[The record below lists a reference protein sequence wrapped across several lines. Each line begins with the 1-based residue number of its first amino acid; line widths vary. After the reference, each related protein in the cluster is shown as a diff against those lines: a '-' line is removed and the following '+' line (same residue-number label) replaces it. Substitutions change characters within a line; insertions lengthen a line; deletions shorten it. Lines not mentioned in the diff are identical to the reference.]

1 MTWLVIGAI
10 GLIVGL
16 AVGAVG
22 IGGPV
27 MVPVLVM
34 VGGLG
39 VHEALATAMVSFVV
53 LGAAWTIL
61 YWRRGSASLATNVA
75 VGVTGIPAQYV
86 GARIATVS
94 DAPLITLWFAIALMV
109 LGVLALRPPSRPA
122 GIAWTDEGV
131 GRLAVFAVVGAFAGL
146 ANGLVSS
153 GGGMFGVPILL
164 ALGYAPLAA
173 ISSMLVLSVGG
184 TLAGA
189 AGWIG
194 TGFIRWPVAG
204 LLAIVLTAGCVWGV
218 HVAHRIPALV
228 LRRIAATVCIVMGV
242 VLLVR

>member
-1 MTWLVIGAI
+1 MTWIVVGAI
-10 GLIVGL
+10 AMVVGM

-22 IGGPV
+22 IGGPI

-53 LGAAWTIL
+53 LGTAWTIL
-61 YWRRGSASLATNVA
+61 YWRRGSASLATNLA
-75 VGVTGIPAQYV
+75 VGATGIPAQYL

-94 DAPLITLWFAIALMV
+94 DAALITLWFAIALV
-109 LGVLALRPPSRPA
+109 ALGLMALRAPPAIA
-122 GIAWTDEGV
+122 GGASVDGGY
-131 GRLAVFAVVGAFAGL
+131 GRLGVFAVVGAFAGL
-146 ANGLVSS
+146 ANGLISS

-164 ALGYAPLAA
+164 ALGHSPLSA
-173 ISSMLVLSVGG
+173 ISSMLLLSVGG

-194 TGFIRWPVAG
+194 TGFIRWPIAA
-204 LLAIVLTAGCVWGV
+204 LLAVVLTIGCAWGV
-218 HVAHRIPALV
+218 HIAHRIPALV
-228 LRRIAATVCIVMGV
+228 LRRIAAAVCILMGGA
-242 VLLVR
+242 LLLR